1 MSVYKQKGSKNWWYK
16 FTWRGR
22 QIRESTKQPNKRVA
36 EQIEAAHK
44 AGLAKAEVGIRD
56 KKPVPTLRE
65 FIDNDFAPFVES
77 RFASKAKTLEYYRI
91 GLKNLRE
98 FEPLANS
105 LLDAITGDK
114 IAAFIAKRRQA
125 GLAIASINRQL
136 EVLRRMLKLAVEW
149 GKVERL
155 LPKVEMLSGE
165 NHRERVLSPDE
176 ENRYLAAASVQSFLL
191 RDVTTILLDCALRP
205 EECFRMRW
213 EDVRDGA
220 LHILYGKT
228 ENARRTIPMTQRVA
242 AQLDMRQTDATPEW
256 VFPAP
261 TATGHI
267 EKSTLKK
274 QHKKALAASKVEPFT
289 LYTFR
294 HTCLTRWAAFMDPYT
309 LAYLAGHSD
318 FSTTRRYVHPQADTI
333 KAAIEKARGGHRIGH
348 SESETAESVKPS
360 AAKNSNDCNDM
371 NGRGERIR
379 TSGLLVPNQALY
391 QAEPRPEENRIAR
404 SHPIQQHSAKT
415 PSFVRSYP

>member
-1 MSVYKQKGSKNWWYK
+1 MSVYKQRGSKNWWYK

-44 AGLAKAEVGIRD
+44 AGLAKAEVGIRER
-56 KKPVPTLRE
+56 KLVPTLRE
-65 FIDNDFAPFVES
+65 FIDNDFTPFVES
-77 RFASKAKTLEYYRI
+77 RFANKVKTLEYYRI

-105 LLDAITGDK
+105 VLDAITGDK

-165 NHRERVLSPDE
+165 NHRERVLSVKE
-176 ENRYLAAASVQSFLL
+176 EQRYLAAASAQTYLL
-191 RDVTTILLDCALRP
+191 RDVATVLLDCALRP
-205 EECFRMRW
+205 DECFRMRW

-228 ENARRTIPMTQRVA
+228 ENARRTIPMTQRIA
-242 AQLDMRQTDATPEW
+242 ARLDMR
-256 VFPAP
+256 
-261 TATGHI
+261 
-267 EKSTLKK
+267 
-274 QHKKALAASKVEPFT
+274 
-289 LYTFR
+289 
-294 HTCLTRWAAFMDPYT
+294 
-309 LAYLAGHSD
+309 
-318 FSTTRRYVHPQADTI
+318 
-333 KAAIEKARGGHRIGH
+333 
-348 SESETAESVKPS
+348 
-360 AAKNSNDCNDM
+360 
-371 NGRGERIR
+371 
-379 TSGLLVPNQALY
+379 
-391 QAEPRPEENRIAR
+391 
-404 SHPIQQHSAKT
+404 
-415 PSFVRSYP
+415 

>member
-16 FTWRGR
+16 FTWRGSPT
-22 QIRESTKQPNKRVA
+22 RESTKQPNKRVA
-36 EQIEAAHK
+36 EQIEAAHRVS
-44 AGLAKAEVGIRD
+44 LAKAEVGLRD
-56 KKPVPTLRE
+56 KKPVPELRE

-77 RFASKAKTLEYYRI
+77 RFANKAKTLEYYRI

-105 LLDAITGDK
+105 PLDAITGDK
-114 IAAFIAKRRQA
+114 IAAFIARRRQA

-149 GKVERL
+149 GKVEKL

-165 NHRERVLSPDE
+165 NHRERVLSADE
-176 ENRYLAAASVQSFLL
+176 EQRYFDAASSQSYLL

-220 LHILYGKT
+220 LHTLYGKT

-242 AQLDMRQTDATPEW
+242 AQLDMRHTNAAAAW

-261 TATGHI
+261 TASGHM

-274 QHKKALAASKVEPFT
+274 QHKRALVAAKVEPFT

-294 HTCLTRWAAFMDPYT
+294 HTCLTRWSAFMDPYT
-309 LAYLAGHSD
+309 LAYLARS
-318 FSTTRRYVHPQADTI
+318 SLSL
-333 KAAIEKARGGHRIGH
+333 ARK
-348 SESETAESVKPS
+348 V
-360 AAKNSNDCNDM
+360 
-371 NGRGERIR
+371 
-379 TSGLLVPNQALY
+379 
-391 QAEPRPEENRIAR
+391 
-404 SHPIQQHSAKT
+404 
-415 PSFVRSYP
+415 

>member
-1 MSVYKQKGSKNWWYK
+1 M
-16 FTWRGR
+16 
-22 QIRESTKQPNKRVA
+22 
-36 EQIEAAHK
+36 
-44 AGLAKAEVGIRD
+44 
-56 KKPVPTLRE
+56 
-65 FIDNDFAPFVES
+65 
-77 RFASKAKTLEYYRI
+77 
-91 GLKNLRE
+91 RE

-105 LLDAITGDK
+105 LLDAIAGDK
-114 IAAFIAKRRQA
+114 IAAVIAKRRQA

-149 GKVERL
+149 GKVEKL
-155 LPKVEMLSGE
+155 LPKVEMLSCE

-176 ENRYLAAASVQSFLL
+176 ENRYLAAAPAQSFLL

-205 EECFRMRW
+205 QECFRMRW

-242 AQLDMRQTDATPEW
+242 AQLDMRQTDAESEW

-274 QHKKALAASKVEPFT
+274 QHKKALAASKVEPVT

-294 HTCLTRWAAFMDPYT
+294 HTCLTRWAAFLDPYT

-333 KAAIEKARGGHRIGH
+333 KAAIEKTRGGHRIGH
-348 SESETAESVKPS
+348 SESETTESIEPS
-360 AAKNSNDCNDM
+360 AVKSLNDCNGIH
-371 NGRGERIR
+371 GRGERHR
-379 TSGLLVPNQALY
+379 TSSLLVPNRGLVWYGVYFEAVC
-391 QAEPRPEENRIAR
+391 
-404 SHPIQQHSAKT
+404 SMG
-415 PSFVRSYP
+415 